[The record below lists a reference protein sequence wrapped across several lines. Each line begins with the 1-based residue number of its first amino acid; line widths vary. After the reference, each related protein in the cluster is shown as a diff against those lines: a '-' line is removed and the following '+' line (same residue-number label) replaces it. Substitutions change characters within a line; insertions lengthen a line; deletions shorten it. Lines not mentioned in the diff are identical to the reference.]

1 MILILKAI
9 VMGIVEGLTEFL
21 PISST
26 GHLIITEEL
35 MGFDS
40 EKFNIL
46 FEIVIQLGAILAVVY
61 YYRAKIF
68 QSLKEL
74 MPGRA
79 GFNLWF
85 KIFVAFL
92 PSAII
97 GLMLNDFIETYLFSS
112 LTVAIALVVGGIL
125 MILIENAFG
134 RGGLNDMEKASLK
147 QAFIIGIAQCFA
159 LYPGMSRSASTIMGG
174 LIAGLSTKAAAE
186 FSFFLAIP
194 TMIGATVFSLAKGF
208 MNLSALQWQALG
220 VGFVVSFI
228 VALLAVDKFL
238 SFLGKHSLKPFAY
251 YRILFG
257 ALMIALIYGGIIR

>member
-9 VMGIVEGLTEFL
+9 IMGIVEGLTEFL

-26 GHLIITEEL
+26 GHLIITGEL
-35 MGFDS
+35 IGFHT
-40 EKFNIL
+40 ERFYTL

-61 YYRAKIF
+61 YYRIKIF

-74 MPGRA
+74 WPGRR

-92 PSAII
+92 PSAIMGVI
-97 GLMLNDFIETYLFSS
+97 FNDFIETYLFSS

-134 RGGLNDMEKASLK
+134 RGGLNDMEKAGLK

-174 LIAGLSTKAAAE
+174 LIAGLSAKAAAE

-208 MNLSALQWQALG
+208 MNLSVLQWQALG

-238 SFLGKHSLKPFAY
+238 SYLGKHSLKPFAY
-251 YRILFG
+251 YRIFFG
-257 ALMIALIYGGIIR
+257 ALMITLIYGGIVR